1 MKKNIFKHLLLCL
14 PMLAGLIMSSCSED
28 DIVFDSEL
36 PQFELK
42 ADKVLLE
49 VLVPGSTLA
58 EDQLYICGDWNKTED
73 GYAKDDAWK
82 LTRSTSA
89 PGRAEYKWGIY
100 LDPSVNLGAGYHFFS
115 QNEGVERTVFNTDSI
130 HTVNPGVGNR
140 ANIVVNRWESF
151 FKSQE
156 GEDDPVIEHDGYV
169 VYVDDQTG
177 WEDLTLYMWGDT
189 NDLNGG
195 WPGMSVTGEVT
206 LQGVKLKYFDM
217 GEANTGLNENLIFN
231 NGGNG
236 AQLPDFNFTIDRD
249 VYLRI
254 TESGVEE
261 FELTPTIKHD
271 GFVVYVDNQTSWE
284 DPITLYMWGDENNLN
299 GDWPGMPITGVEK
312 INGVEYSYFDLGAA
326 NEGLNENLIFNNSGN
341 GKQLPDFNFTIE
353 RNVFLVLT
361 DKGVT
366 EVEPGQGVD
375 PTPDPTPDPQP
386 AGKHKFYILNNA
398 GWDAVY
404 VYAWSGSGDPEICG
418 GWPGALFSGKE
429 TIDGVEYLVA
439 EFDAND
445 GEYHF
450 IINNNAGTQFDDV
463 VVGPANVD
471 YFKTL
476 TADGVS
482 SRHRVR
488 K

>member
-1 MKKNIFKHLLLCL
+1 MKKNIFYLLML
-14 PMLAGLIMSSCSED
+14 LAGFVMSSCSTE

-58 EDQLYICGDWNKTED
+58 EDQLYICGDWNKTEE
-73 GYAKDDAWK
+73 GYAQDDQWR

-100 LDPSVNLGAGYHFFS
+100 LDPSVNISAGYHFFS
-115 QNEGVERTVFNTDSI
+115 QNEGVERTVFNTDSV
-130 HTVNPGVGNR
+130 HTVNPGVGQR
-140 ANIVVNRWESF
+140 ANITVNRWESF
-151 FKSQE
+151 FKSGE
-156 GEDDPVIEHDGYV
+156 GEDDPVIDHDGYV

-177 WEDLTLYMWGDT
+177 WDALSLYMWGDT

-206 LQGVKLKYFDM
+206 LQGVHLKYFDM

-254 TESGVEE
+254 TEGGVEE

-271 GFVVYVDNQTSWE
+271 GYAVFVENQTTWE
-284 DPITLYMWGDENNLN
+284 DPISLYMWGDENNLN
-299 GDWPGMPITGVEK
+299 GDWPGMSATGTQT
-312 INGVEYSYFDLGAA
+312 IGGVEYIYFDLGAQ

-353 RNVFLVLT
+353 RDLYLVLT
-361 DKGVT
+361 DGGVKEKGA
-366 EVEPGQGVD
+366 E
-375 PTPDPTPDPQP
+375 PDPTPDPQP
-386 AGKHKFYILNNA
+386 AGKHKFYLVNNA

-404 VYAWSGSGDPEICG
+404 VYAWSGDGGPEICG
-418 GWPGALFSGKE
+418 GWPGRQFSGKE
-429 TIDGVEYLVA
+429 TIDGVEYIVA

-450 IINNNAGTQFDDV
+450 IINNNNGTQFDDV
-463 VVGPANVD
+463 VVGPANTD
-471 YFKTL
+471 YRKTL
-476 TADGVS
+476 TAEGVN
-482 SRHRVR
+482 SRRRV
-488 K
+488 KK

>member
-1 MKKNIFKHLLLCL
+1 MKKNIFYLLML
-14 PMLAGLIMSSCSED
+14 LAGFVMSSCSDE

-36 PQFELK
+36 PQFELR

-58 EDQLYICGDWNKTED
+58 EDQLYICGDWNKTEE
-73 GYAKDDAWK
+73 GYAQDEQWQ

-100 LDPSVNLGAGYHFFS
+100 LDPSVDLASGYHFFS
-115 QNEGVERTVFNTDSI
+115 ALEGVERTVFNTDSI
-130 HTVNPGVGNR
+130 HTLNPGVGNR
-140 ANIVVNRWESF
+140 ANVVVNRWESF

-156 GEDDPVIEHDGYV
+156 GGDDPVIEHDGFV

-177 WEDLTLYMWGDT
+177 WETVSLYMWGDT

-206 LQGVKLKYFDM
+206 LSGIHLKYFDM

-236 AQLPDFNFTIDRD
+236 AQLADFNFTIDRD
-249 VYLRI
+249 IYLRI

-271 GFVVYVDNQTSWE
+271 GFVVYVDNQTTWE
-284 DPITLYMWGDENNLN
+284 DPVSLYMWGDENDLN
-299 GDWPGMPITGVEK
+299 GGWPGMPITGVEK
-312 INGVEYSYFDLGAA
+312 VNGVEYIYFDMGAQ

-341 GKQLPDFNFTIE
+341 GKQLADFNFTIE
-353 RNVFLVLT
+353 RNVFLVIT
-361 DKGVT
+361 DSGVK
-366 EVEPGQGVD
+366 EVQPGEGGGDEPAPE
-375 PTPDPTPDPQP
+375 PTP
-386 AGKHKFYILNNA
+386 AGKHKFYLKNDA
-398 GWDAVY
+398 GWESVY
-404 VYAWSGSGDPEICG
+404 VYAWSGDGGPEICG
-418 GWPGALFSGKE
+418 GWPGRQFSATEKV
-429 TIDGVEYLVA
+429 DGVEYIVA

-471 YFKTL
+471 YRKTL
-476 TADGVS
+476 TAEGVN
-482 SRHRVR
+482 SRRRAAR